1 MDQRKRIDKILD
13 AVEKKIQDEVA
24 LLLGSEFTL
33 FGGERQL
40 LSKEEIFSGLQ
51 GKQICA
57 HLDITGDHTGKGVLL
72 VGIKDAIRL
81 GGTLIMLP
89 DLELQEVVGREEYR
103 EELEDSYG
111 EIANIVAGS
120 ITKAFEEMYPK
131 PCRFIRKEQ
140 EVLVPAKVNTEADSP
155 IANLRHYQSLFSM
168 ILDGKQMGDMV
179 LLIPAQAFELEASSQ
194 QQTGAVPEDPRPGSV
209 AAESAVT
216 TTPEVDTK
224 SPLDAPSAV
233 AKSVDKP
240 QVDFDKQKKKIDKLL
255 DECQKRLGAEVGGL
269 LSVGIRLE
277 KLDHSLVD
285 KEQFFADKAV
295 GKQILAHME
304 VAGETDESCYF
315 CIGIKDAIHLG
326 GTLIMLPPS
335 ELTNVINEE
344 EFAEDTE
351 DAYGEVA
358 NIVSG
363 VYTAVFEEQYPQ
375 KLRFI
380 KKGISKV
387 VPAKVV
393 KVSAE
398 PIADTTYYCQSM
410 QLAVADKYLGEVH
423 MLFPAALLQLQ
434 QDALPAGQEEVVQ
447 APPPGTTS
455 MVTKGVPTP
464 PAPDVVKR
472 TIKMEAPAKKEAEK
486 HQKLVDKLMVS
497 CRDQVAAEVSAL
509 LGTEVT
515 LSNQRNFVTTKEN
528 FFFEEVSG
536 KQVVTHLEVAGEAEG
551 KSYLVVGL
559 RDAIRVGG
567 VLIMLPSQE
576 LESVVADE
584 IFSDDTADSYGEIAN
599 IITGVYTS
607 VFEEQYNK
615 RIRFIKKDVEQVV
628 PMKVDIVSSSPFDD
642 GSYYLS
648 SSELNIGATTCGKIN
663 LVFPLALLN
672 LEGLLAAEEEQVIET
687 AVPSDHLNSHFKGG
701 KSPDILL
708 VGDDEVEAA
717 KIAAVLESRG
727 HIVKRLSFKDNVH
740 NFLPGQL
747 RAVYLVMREV
757 NEQAFGAA
765 IKISAACPLPLIAA
779 GPGWTRSKVIKAV
792 RYGVRDIL
800 LTPTTPADIE
810 ENLGNNLLK
819 LAA

>member
-24 LLLGSEFTL
+24 ILLGSEFSL
-33 FGGERQL
+33 LGGDRQL

-51 GKQICA
+51 GKQVCA
-57 HLDITGDHTGKGVLL
+57 HLDIVGDHAGRGVLL

-140 EVLVPAKVNTEADSP
+140 EVVVPAKVNIEADSP
-155 IANLRHYQSLFSM
+155 IANLRYYQSLFSM
-168 ILDGKQMGDMV
+168 VLDGKQMGDMV
-179 LLIPAQAFELEASSQ
+179 LLMPARAFELEPPQ
-194 QQTGAVPEDPRPGSV
+194 QQPGAVPENAPPETV
-209 AAESAVT
+209 AAEPAIAA
-216 TTPEVDTK
+216 PPQVDTK
-224 SPLDAPSAV
+224 IPLDVPSAA
-233 AKSVDKP
+233 AKPVDKP

-255 DECQKRLGAEVGGL
+255 DECQKRLGTEVGAL
-269 LSVGIRLE
+269 LSVAIRLE

-285 KEQFFADKAV
+285 KEQFFSDKAI
-295 GKQILAHME
+295 GKQILAHLE
-304 VAGETDESCYF
+304 VAGEADQSCYF

-326 GTLIMLPPS
+326 GTLIMLPPA
-335 ELTNVINEE
+335 ELTNVVNEE
-344 EFAEDTE
+344 DFAEDTE

-380 KKGISKV
+380 KKTISTV

-393 KVSAE
+393 KASAE

-410 QLAVADKYLGEVH
+410 QLVVADKFLGEAH
-423 MLFPAALLQLQ
+423 MLFPADLLQLR
-434 QDALPAGQEEVVQ
+434 QDIAPPAREEVVQ
-447 APPPGTTS
+447 APPPGATS
-455 MVTKGVPTP
+455 PVTQGVQT
-464 PAPDVVKR
+464 APSSTVVKN
-472 TIKMEAPAKKEAEK
+472 IVKVEAPAKKEAEK
-486 HQKLVDKLMVS
+486 HKKLVDKLMVS

-515 LSNQRNFVTTKEN
+515 LSNQRNLVTTKEN

-536 KQVVTHLEVAGEAEG
+536 KQVVTHLEVTGEAEG

-599 IITGVYTS
+599 IIAGVYTS
-607 VFEEQYNK
+607 VFEEQYGK

-628 PMKVDIVSSSPFDD
+628 PMKVDIASASPFDD

-648 SSELNIGATTCGKIN
+648 SSELSIGATTCGRIN
-663 LVFPLALLN
+663 VVFPLALLN
-672 LEGLLAAEEEQVIET
+672 LEGLLAADEERVIET
-687 AVPSDHLNSHFKGG
+687 TVPGDRPQTPYEGG
-701 KSPDILL
+701 LIPDILL

-717 KIAAVLESRG
+717 KIAAVLERRG
-727 HIVKRLSFKDNVH
+727 HVVKRLSFKDNVH

-765 IKISAACPLPLIAA
+765 IKISAACSLPLIAA
-779 GPGWTRSKVIKAV
+779 GPGWTRGKVIKAV

-800 LTPTTPADIE
+800 LTPATPADIE
-810 ENLGNNLLK
+810 ENLSNNLLK

>member
-1 MDQRKRIDKILD
+1 MNQRKRIDKILD

-24 LLLGSEFTL
+24 ILLGSEFTL

-40 LSKEEIFSGLQ
+40 LSKEEIFSALQ
-51 GKQICA
+51 GKQVCA
-57 HLDITGDHTGKGVLL
+57 HLDITGDHAGKGVLL

-120 ITKAFEEMYPK
+120 ITKAFEEMYTK

-140 EVLVPAKVNTEADSP
+140 EVVVPTKVNIEAESP
-155 IANLRHYQSLFSM
+155 IANLRYYQSLFSM
-168 ILDGKQMGDMV
+168 VLDGKQMGDMI
-179 LLIPAQAFELEASSQ
+179 LLMPAQAFELEAPPQ
-194 QQTGAVPEDPRPGSV
+194 QQTEAVPDNVTSRSV
-209 AAESAVT
+209 ADETAAT
-216 TTPEVDTK
+216 APPQVDTT
-224 SPLDAPSAV
+224 SPLDAPSAA
-233 AKSVDKP
+233 AKTVDRP

-255 DECQKRLGAEVGGL
+255 DECQKRLGAEVGAL
-269 LSVGIRLE
+269 LSVAIRLE

-295 GKQILAHME
+295 GKQILAHLE
-304 VAGETDESCYF
+304 VAGEADQSCYF

-326 GTLIMLPPS
+326 GTLIMLPPA
-335 ELTNVINEE
+335 ELTNVVNEE
-344 EFAEDTE
+344 DFSEDTE

-393 KVSAE
+393 KASAE

-410 QLAVADKYLGEVH
+410 QLAVADKFLGEVH
-423 MLFPAALLQLQ
+423 MLFPADLLQLQ
-434 QDALPAGQEEVVQ
+434 QDHIPVGQEEMVQ
-447 APPPGTTS
+447 GPPAGATA
-455 MVTKGVPTP
+455 VFGVPTP
-464 PAPDVVKR
+464 PSPAVVR
-472 TIKMEAPAKKEAEK
+472 STIKVEAPAKKEAEK
-486 HQKLVDKLMVS
+486 HKKLVDKLMVS

-515 LSNQRNFVTTKEN
+515 LSNQRNLVTTKEN

-536 KQVVTHLEVAGEAEG
+536 KQVVTHFEVAGEAEG

-599 IITGVYTS
+599 IIAGVYTS
-607 VFEEQYNK
+607 VFEEHYSK

-628 PMKVDIVSSSPFDD
+628 PMKVDIASASPFDN

-648 SSELNIGATTCGKIN
+648 SSELSIGATTCGKIN
-663 LVFPLALLN
+663 VVFPLALLD
-672 LEGLLAAEEEQVIET
+672 LEGLLAADEEQVVET
-687 AVPSDHLNSHFKGG
+687 VVPGDRLQAPYEGG
-701 KSPDILL
+701 QIPDILL

-727 HIVKRLSFKDNVH
+727 HVVKRLSFKDNVH

-747 RAVYLVMREV
+747 KAVYLVMREV

-800 LTPTTPADIE
+800 LTPATPADIE

>member
-24 LLLGSEFTL
+24 ILLGSEFTL

-40 LSKEEIFSGLQ
+40 LSKEEIFSVLQ
-51 GKQICA
+51 GKQVCA
-57 HLDITGDHTGKGVLL
+57 HLDITGDHAGKGVLL

-140 EVLVPAKVNTEADSP
+140 EVVVPAKVNIEADSP
-155 IANLRHYQSLFSM
+155 IANLRYYQSLFSM
-168 ILDGKQMGDMV
+168 VLDGKQMGDMV
-179 LLIPAQAFELEASSQ
+179 LLMPAQSFELEAPP
-194 QQTGAVPEDPRPGSV
+194 QQTGAVSDNATSGTV
-209 AAESAVT
+209 AAEPAVA
-216 TTPEVDTK
+216 TTPEVGTK
-224 SPLDAPSAV
+224 SPLDTPSAT
-233 AKSVDKP
+233 AKPVEKP

-255 DECQKRLGAEVGGL
+255 DECQKRLGAEVGAL
-269 LSVGIRLE
+269 LSVGISLE

-285 KEQFFADKAV
+285 KEQFFSDKAV

-304 VAGETDESCYF
+304 VAGEADQSCYF

-326 GTLIMLPPS
+326 GTLIMLPPA
-335 ELTNVINEE
+335 ELINVVNEE
-344 EFAEDTE
+344 DFAEDTE

-363 VYTAVFEEQYPQ
+363 VYTSVFEEQYPQ

-393 KVSAE
+393 KASVE

-410 QLAVADKYLGEVH
+410 QLALADKCLGEVH
-423 MLFPAALLQLQ
+423 MLFPAALLQLE
-434 QDALPAGQEEVVQ
+434 QDAVPAGQEEVPQ
-447 APPPGTTS
+447 APPPGATPAATQ
-455 MVTKGVPTP
+455 GVPSP
-464 PAPDVVKR
+464 PSPAVVKS
-472 TIKMEAPAKKEAEK
+472 TVKVEAPAKKEAEK
-486 HQKLVDKLMVS
+486 HKKLIDKLMVS

-515 LSNQRNFVTTKEN
+515 LSNQRNLVTSKEN

-599 IITGVYTS
+599 IIAGVYTS
-607 VFEEQYNK
+607 VFEEQYSK

-628 PMKVDIVSSSPFDD
+628 PMKVDIASSSPFED

-663 LVFPLALLN
+663 MVFPLELLS

-687 AVPSDHLNSHFKGG
+687 TVPRERLQAPYEGAQI
-701 KSPDILL
+701 PDILL

-717 KIAAVLESRG
+717 KISAVLESRG
-727 HIVKRLSFKDNVH
+727 HVVKRLSFKDNVH

-800 LTPTTPADIE
+800 LTPATPADIE